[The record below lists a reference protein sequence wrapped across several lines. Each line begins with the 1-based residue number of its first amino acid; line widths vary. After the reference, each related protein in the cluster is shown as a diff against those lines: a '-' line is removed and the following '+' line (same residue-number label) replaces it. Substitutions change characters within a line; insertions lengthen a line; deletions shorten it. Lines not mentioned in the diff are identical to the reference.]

1 MSERRV
7 KKFRVRAFP
16 VTPLGDARLALVPE
30 EGPEENLRNAQQLV
44 YGWPFLS
51 PTDRAGDEGLEV
63 LKAIGARIDRALSQL
78 ATQEP
83 K

>member
-1 MSERRV
+1 M
-7 KKFRVRAFP
+7 KKFRVRERQMA
-16 VTPLGDARLALVPE
+16 PLGDSRLALVPE
-30 EGPEENLRNAQQLV
+30 EGPAEHLRNAQQLV

-51 PTDRAGDEGLEV
+51 PTDRAGDAGVEV